1 MKIRQELVKS
11 DYKDLSKRSRAKL
24 LDVNLSSCY
33 VKPRAIADDTVT
45 IMNEI
50 REIYA
55 MRPFQGYRRITWD
68 LKDLGYTINRKK
80 VYRLMKLM
88 GIEAV
93 YPKKNLSKHNHE
105 HKVFPYLL
113 KEHPP
118 LKPHDVWCVDI
129 TYIKIATGFIYLTAL
144 IDVVSRHVM
153 GCHVSTSLDTESC
166 LRSLEMA
173 IAKGYKPKI
182 INSDQGCQFTSQ
194 EWIYQLT
201 LLGVIISMDGKG
213 RALDNIPIERFWRT
227 IKYEEVYL
235 NNYESVKEAKA
246 SLDAYIHWYNHS
258 RRHSGINHHRPYEV
272 MTGKAEATRWAFM
285 QTPKLGESLESKEN
299 QACRYVDKSSTYPR
313 DPQGPTTTA
322 ASSHLLK
329 KEKTEIKQ
337 QQKKVKQ
344 AMNLSSKIA
353 A

>member
-1 MKIRQELVKS
+1 MKIRQDLVKR
-11 DYKDLSKRSRAKL
+11 DDKDLSKRSRAKL
-24 LDVNLSSCY
+24 LTVNLSSCY
-33 VKPRAIADDTVT
+33 VKTKVIADDTVT

-50 REIYA
+50 REIYSI
-55 MRPFQGYRRITWD
+55 RSFQGYRRITWD
-68 LKDLGYTINRKK
+68 LKDLGYEINRKK

-93 YPKKNLSKHNHE
+93 YPKKNLSKRNHE

-113 KEHPP
+113 KEYPP

-153 GCHVSTSLDTESC
+153 GWHVSTSLDTESC
-166 LRSLEMA
+166 LRALDMA
-173 IAKGYKPKI
+173 IATGYKPKV

-201 LLGVIISMDGKG
+201 LLEVKISMDGKG

-227 IKYEEVYL
+227 VKYEEVYL
-235 NNYESVKEAKA
+235 NTYESVLDAKV

-258 RRHSGINHHRPYEV
+258 RRHSGISHHRPHEV
-272 MTGKAEATRWAFM
+272 MTGKHAATRWAFM
-285 QTPKLGESLESKEN
+285 EKVAMVESRET
-299 QACRYVDKSSTYPR
+299 QAYGYVDKSSTYPR
-313 DPQGPTTTA
+313 DPQGPTTATA
-322 ASSHLLK
+322 HNVLMV
-329 KEKTEIKQ
+329 KEKKEIKQ

>member
-1 MKIRQELVKS
+1 MKTRQELVKS
-11 DYKDLSKRSRAKL
+11 NNEDLSKRSRAKL
-24 LDVNLSSCY
+24 LSVNLSSCY
-33 VKPRAIADDTVT
+33 VKPKAIADDTVT
-45 IMNEI
+45 LMNEI

-68 LKDLGYTINRKK
+68 LKDLGYEINRKK

-88 GIEAV
+88 CIEAV
-93 YPKKNLSKHNHE
+93 YPKKNLSKRNHE
-105 HKVFPYLL
+105 HKVYPYLL

-153 GCHVSTSLDTESC
+153 GWHVSTSLDTESC
-166 LRSLEMA
+166 LRALDLA
-173 IAKGYKPKI
+173 IATGYKPKI
-182 INSDQGCQFTSQ
+182 INSDQGCQFTSA

-201 LLGVIISMDGKG
+201 SLGVKISMDGKG

-227 IKYEEVYL
+227 VKYEEVYL
-235 NNYESVKEAKA
+235 NTYESVKEAKE
-246 SLDAYIHWYNHS
+246 SLNAYIHWYNHR

-272 MTGKAEATRWAFM
+272 MTGKAEATTWAFKKVEKM
-285 QTPKLGESLESKEN
+285 AES
-299 QACRYVDKSSTYPR
+299 QACGYVEKSATFPR
-313 DPQGPTTTA
+313 DPQGPTTTIV
-322 ASSHLLK
+322 SSCLLK

-337 QQKKVKQ
+337 QHKKVKQ

>member
-1 MKIRQELVKS
+1 MKVRQDLVKS
-11 DYKDLSKRSRAKL
+11 KSKDLSKRSRAKL

-33 VKPRAIADDTVT
+33 VKPKAIADDNVT

-50 REIYA
+50 REIYT

-68 LKDLGYTINRKK
+68 LKDLGYLINRKK

-88 GIEAV
+88 WIEAV
-93 YPKKNLSKHNHE
+93 YPKKNLSKRNHE

-144 IDVVSRHVM
+144 IDVVSRHVI
-153 GCHVSTSLDTESC
+153 GWHVSASLDTESC
-166 LRSLEMA
+166 LRALEIA
-173 IAKGYKPKI
+173 IATGYKPKI

-194 EWIYQLT
+194 EWIYQLK
-201 LLGVIISMDGKG
+201 LQEVRISMDGKG

-227 IKYEEVYL
+227 VKYEEVYL
-235 NNYESVKEAKA
+235 NTYECVKEAKA
-246 SLDAYIHWYNHS
+246 SLDAYIHWYNHT

-272 MTGKAEATRWAFM
+272 MSGKAEATRWAFM
-285 QTPKLGESLESKEN
+285 AEPKLLESKEI
-299 QACRYVDKSSTYPR
+299 QACGYVEKSSTFPR
-313 DPQGPTTTA
+313 DPQGPTTTTNI
-322 ASSHLLK
+322 LMVKEK
-329 KEKTEIKQ
+329 KEIK

-344 AMNLSSKIA
+344 EMNLSSKIA